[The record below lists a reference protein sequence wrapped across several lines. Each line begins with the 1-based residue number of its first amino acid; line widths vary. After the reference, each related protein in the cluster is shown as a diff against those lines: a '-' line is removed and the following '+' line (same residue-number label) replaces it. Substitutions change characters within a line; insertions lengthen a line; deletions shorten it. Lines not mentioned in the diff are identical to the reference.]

1 MIKNNDYC
9 FFFFEDYFSQ
19 LQTKIPQEH
28 AKAQLALRAGK
39 KSEAQLCLTKRKL
52 MENEVRLVTKLTKC
66 EVCQNATS
74 EVCNKETST
83 VKCET

>member
-52 MENEVRLVTKLTKC
+52 MENEVRLVTKTRSILPSAKC
-66 EVCQNATS
+66 VK
-74 EVCNKETST
+74 VRR
-83 VKCET
+83 VKCVARKRQL